1 MKKGEL
7 ALNVQGLVTGVF
19 YITPVDKAR
28 ERAIAASSAMKKVV

>member
-19 YITPVDKAR
+19 YIIPVHKVRD
-28 ERAIAASSAMKKVV
+28 IAHRRKVIIRLAG